1 MEGVTCLIL
10 DHSAHNLLSL
20 EFPSTLKELVV
31 ILPPRQ
37 LPSLLASLPHHVEKI
52 EAVVEEK
59 SFRPLFERGEVS
71 FPDFIIEFKKGIHF
85 LRKLHS

>member
-20 EFPSTLKELVV
+20 EFPSTLKKLVV

-59 SFRPLFERGEVS
+59 SFRPLLERGEVS

>member
-59 SFRPLFERGEVS
+59 HFRPLLESEVS